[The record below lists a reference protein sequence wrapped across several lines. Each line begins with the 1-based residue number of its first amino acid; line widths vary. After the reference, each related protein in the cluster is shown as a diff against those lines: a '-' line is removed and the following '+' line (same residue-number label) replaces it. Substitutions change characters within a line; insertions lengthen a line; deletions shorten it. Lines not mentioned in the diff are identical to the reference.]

1 MEEKTLLM
9 DLGNSA
15 VKYSLLGDTN
25 TIKITSY
32 REFENLGE
40 ELERSIDF
48 SKIKEV
54 FISSVT
60 NETNNQELKDFLAS
74 KGIKYHWVRTSDCYL
89 SKKFSLENAYQIPE
103 RLGVDRYCAAI
114 GAIASTNQ
122 VSLLVVQFG
131 TATTVDT
138 VFYSGLGRYVFQGGR
153 ILPGVGLMLGVLSK
167 RTANLS
173 IAKGKYSDLPRN
185 TDDAITTGVIE
196 AQLGPISTAFSKL
209 QIKTNDAK
217 ILVSGG
223 HNEYLKSR
231 LLIEFKEKNILFN
244 KNLVIK
250 GLSEI
255 AMNSAN

>member
-25 TIKITSY
+25 SIKITSY
-32 REFENLGE
+32 RDFENLGE
-40 ELERSIDF
+40 ELERSMDLF
-48 SKIKEV
+48 KIKKV

-60 NETNNQELKDFLAS
+60 NETTNQELKDFLAS
-74 KGIKYHWVRTSDCYL
+74 KGIKYHWVRTAESYL
-89 SKKFSLENAYQIPE
+89 SKKFSLENGYQFPE

-114 GAIASTNQ
+114 GAIASTHQ
-122 VSLLVVQFG
+122 ESLLVVQFG

-138 VFYSGLGRYVFQGGR
+138 VFYSGSGRYVFQGGR
-153 ILPGVGLMLGVLSK
+153 ILPGVGLMLGILSK
-167 RTANLS
+167 RTANLP
-173 IAKGKYSDLPRN
+173 IARGKYCAMPKN

-196 AQLGPISTAFSKL
+196 AQLGPISTAFSEL
-209 QIKTNDAK
+209 QIYTNNAK

-231 LLIEFKEKNILFN
+231 LLVEFKEKNIFFN
-244 KNLVIK
+244 ENLVIK

-255 AMNSAN
+255 AMNCAN

>member
-1 MEEKTLLM
+1 MKEKTLLM

-15 VKYSLLGDTN
+15 VKYSLLEDAN
-25 TIKITSY
+25 SIKITSY
-32 REFENLGE
+32 REFENLGQ
-40 ELERSIDF
+40 ELEKSIDL
-48 SKIKEV
+48 SKVKRV

-60 NETNNQELKDFLAS
+60 NETTNQELRDFLDG
-74 KGIKYHWVRTSDCYL
+74 KDIEYHWVRTSESYL
-89 SKKFSLENAYQIPE
+89 SKKFSLENAYQIPN

-114 GAIASTNQ
+114 GAIATTNQ

-138 VFYSGLGRYVFQGGR
+138 VFYKGSGHYVFQGGR

-167 RTANLS
+167 RTANLP
-173 IAKGKYSDLPRN
+173 IANGKYCSLPKN

-196 AQLGPISTAFSKL
+196 AQLGPISTAFSEL
-209 QIKTNDAK
+209 QINTNAAK

-231 LLIEFKEKNILFN
+231 LLIEFQEKNIFFN
-244 KNLVIK
+244 ENLVIK

-255 AMNSAN
+255 ALNFEE